1 MKEFIVIETYLGVA
15 PRVVREFA
23 RIEDAMT
30 FEELLYRRRTGN
42 EYEYNVY
49 EKV

>member
-23 RIEDAMT
+23 TIDDART
-30 FEELLYRRRTGN
+30 FAEPLYSSRTGT
-42 EYEYNVY
+42 EYEYSVY